1 MANQIN
7 NSAKNTVVITV
18 LKVEYAI
25 MVSTKYRSNPRISPT
40 ARKISQI
47 AVACLK
53 LSLNDLKKERIVYP
67 SSSRTSLKVT

>member
-47 AVACLK
+47 AAGK
-53 LSLNDLKKERIVYP
+53 LHAIVQTFHSIDTHFP
-67 SSSRTSLKVT
+67 F